1 MRSCNARGAH
11 FLIPCSVLESL
22 LDEQFTLKT
31 ISCMLSVLE
40 RTIYRRMEDYG
51 LECRKFTE
59 TNDFE
64 LDREIKKT
72 CNEFPN
78 CGEKI
83 LKELHG
89 KGTLILAIIF

>member
-1 MRSCNARGAH
+1 MAIRIKCSKQANEKTVKVRSCNGRGAH

-64 LDREIKKT
+64 LDREIKK
-72 CNEFPN
+72 NMQ
-78 CGEKI
+78 
-83 LKELHG
+83 
-89 KGTLILAIIF
+89 